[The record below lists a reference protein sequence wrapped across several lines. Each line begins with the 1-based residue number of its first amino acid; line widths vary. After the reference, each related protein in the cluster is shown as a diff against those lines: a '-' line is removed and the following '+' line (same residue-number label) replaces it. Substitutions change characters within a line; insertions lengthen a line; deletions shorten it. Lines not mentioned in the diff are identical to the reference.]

1 MLGLYQNLSL
11 SQTLAPQQVM
21 LSTILQ
27 LQVMNLE
34 QRINRELEINPLLEE
49 EDAENEEIPNDD
61 LNEKEEKEEK
71 DVDDDD
77 EIDWDKLGNSDDDD
91 DYVPQKLGKDKN
103 IEKIDR
109 PDAATVTLTQH
120 LLEQFYLQTLTQ
132 DQLEIGEF
140 IINSLDDNGYFLLE
154 FEIVMEELGVKY
166 EAVEDALEKVQ
177 RLEPKGIA
185 ARNLRECL
193 LIQVMRSE
201 VRLNPNVR
209 EILENYFEDF
219 INRRYD
225 KIAKDLDAPM
235 EVIIDAIGIISKLN
249 PKPGEAEFE
258 TKFNYIVPDFM
269 VEYDV
274 KEKDFVIAIN
284 DYNIPT
290 LRIAGV
296 YERIYKDRKNT
307 DRKTREYIKE
317 RMEKAK
323 WFITC
328 LVERK
333 QTMTKVMAAII
344 NRQREF
350 FMKGDSDLI
359 QPMRLKDVAEDI
371 SMDISTIS
379 RSTSGKYVQTDF
391 GTFELKYFFGEGLET
406 DDGENISTR
415 KIKSRIAKLIEKENK
430 LKPLSDDKISKM
442 LKAEGY
448 SVARRTVNKYRE
460 QLKIPTARLRKE
472 FLKN

>member
-71 DVDDDD
+71 EVDDDD

>member
-49 EDAENEEIPNDD
+49 EDPENEELPNDD
-61 LNEKEEKEEK
+61 LKEKEEKEEK
-71 DVDDDD
+71 EVDDDD

-103 IEKIDR
+103 IEAIDR
-109 PDAATVTLTQH
+109 PDAAKVTLNQH
-120 LLEQFYLQTLTQ
+120 LLEQFYLLILTQ
-132 DQLEIGEF
+132 EQLEIGEF
-140 IINSLDDNGYFLLE
+140 IINSLDENGYFSLE
-154 FEIVMEELGVKY
+154 FEVVMEELGVNY

-177 RLEPKGIA
+177 KLEPKGIA

-193 LIQVMRSE
+193 LIQIKRSE
-201 VRLNPNVR
+201 VRLNPNAR
-209 EILENYFEDF
+209 EILENYFEEF
-219 INRRYD
+219 INRKYD

-258 TKFNYIVPDFM
+258 AKFNYIVPAFM
-269 VEYDV
+269 VDYDV

-284 DYNIPT
+284 DYNIPA

-296 YERIYKDRKNT
+296 YKKMYKDKKNT

-323 WFITC
+323 WFIAC
-328 LVERK
+328 LMERK

-391 GTFELKYFFGEGLET
+391 GTYELKYFFGEGLET

-415 KIKSRIAKLIEKENK
+415 KIKSRIAEVVEKENK
-430 LKPLSDDKISKM
+430 MKPLSDDKISKM

-460 QLKIPTARLRKE
+460 QLNIPAARLRKE
-472 FLKN
+472 FLKS